1 MIALKSILDRRGRMA
16 KIFALGFD
24 MARFLAPGAARWW
37 GGNRLAFVLLA
48 FEQNQRSDAVPHRFV
63 NNSVTL
69 PPHTPPGPWVV
80 SRRGARAGGSQP
92 APLLVLSCCRSPK
105 NIQRTVNRKQVIHR
119 VTPLLAQRITLPGN
133 SYFWRTATQD
143 ATTKTLNPHP

>member
-1 MIALKSILDRRGRMA
+1 MNQKDDCTEVHFGSKGA

-48 FEQNQRSDAVPHRFV
+48 FEQNQRSDAVSHRFV

-69 PPHTPPGPWVV
+69 PPPHPPWALGCLPQGGASWGLAARPPARFILLSITQEHTE
-80 SRRGARAGGSQP
+80 
-92 APLLVLSCCRSPK
+92 
-105 NIQRTVNRKQVIHR
+105 N
-119 VTPLLAQRITLPGN
+119 
-133 SYFWRTATQD
+133 
-143 ATTKTLNPHP
+143 TKTLNPHP